1 MKPKG
6 GDRGNTE
13 IMFGKGKS
21 TGKHSTRVDTGTMRL
36 ASAQPRRNE
45 SSRRPGEANPFGA
58 RRVQMETAAIRIGAS
73 PDRLLLT

>member
-36 ASAQPRRNE
+36 ASAQPRRKT
-45 SSRRPGEANPFGA
+45 SRRLGEANPFGA